1 MYVPPY
7 KLLQLAYGIVSKM
20 FHFFQEMFYLEIK
33 IKQGGH
39 VMTTQSAG
47 IHHIS
52 AMVKDP
58 QRTIDFYGN
67 VLGLRFVK
75 QTVNFDDPGTYHLYF
90 SDDRGTPGTVITFF
104 PIPGIGKGSVGSGQ
118 VGVTAYL
125 VPEGSLL
132 FWETRLREH
141 GVTTVATERFGE
153 PSLLFEDPDGLVVEL
168 VARASSK
175 RPTWLVSGLTNQE
188 AVSAFAGATL
198 LSKDPEATVRLLTE
212 LLGFTKTAE
221 DSEWVRL
228 ESEADYGNVIDVK
241 KTVLPNGVPGAGTVH
256 HIAWRITDGDDYNVW
271 QDALFGRG
279 LRPTEVKE
287 RHYFRSVYFHDEG
300 RILHELA
307 TDAPGFLIDET
318 IDELGSVLKLPD
330 WLEDNR
336 DKITRTLPA
345 ITIPK
350 GERL

>member
-1 MYVPPY
+1 
-7 KLLQLAYGIVSKM
+7 
-20 FHFFQEMFYLEIK
+20 
-33 IKQGGH
+33 
-39 VMTTQSAG
+39 MTTHSAG

-58 QRTIDFYGN
+58 QRTLDFYGN
-67 VLGLRFVK
+67 VLGMRFIK

-90 SDDRGTPGTVITFF
+90 GDETGTPGTVITFF

-125 VPEGSLL
+125 VPAGSLL
-132 FWETRLREH
+132 FWESRLREN
-141 GVTTVATERFGE
+141 GIVTVATERFDE

-168 VARASSK
+168 VARASTK
-175 RPTWLVSGLTNQE
+175 QTDWVVPGVTKQHAING
-188 AVSAFAGATL
+188 FAGATL
-198 LSKDPEATVRLLTE
+198 LSKAPEATVRLLTG
-212 LLGFTKTAE
+212 LFGFTKTRE

-228 ESEADYGNVIDVK
+228 EGGADYGNVIDVK
-241 KTVLPNGVPGAGTVH
+241 KTILPNGVPGSGTVH

-271 QDALFGRG
+271 QDAIFDRG

-307 TDAPGFLIDET
+307 TDAPGFLVDET
-318 IDELGSVLKLPD
+318 IDELGTTLKLPD
-330 WLEDNR
+330 WFEVDR
-336 DKITRTLPA
+336 DKITRTLPT
-345 ITIPK
+345 ITIPR
-350 GERL
+350 GERI

>member
-1 MYVPPY
+1 M
-7 KLLQLAYGIVSKM
+7 
-20 FHFFQEMFYLEIK
+20 
-33 IKQGGH
+33 
-39 VMTTQSAG
+39 MTHSAG

-58 QRTIDFYGN
+58 QRTLDFYGN
-67 VLGLRFVK
+67 VLGMRFIK

-90 SDDRGTPGTVITFF
+90 GDETGGPGTVITFF

-125 VPEGSLL
+125 VPMGSLL

-141 GVTTVATERFGE
+141 GIATVATERFDE

-168 VARASSK
+168 VARASTK
-175 RPTWLVSGLTNQE
+175 QTNWVVPGIATQQ
-188 AVSAFAGATL
+188 AITGFAGATL

-212 LLGFTKTAE
+212 LFGFTKVGE

-228 ESEADYGNVIDVK
+228 VGEADYGNVIDVK
-241 KTVLPNGVPGAGTVH
+241 KSVLPNGVPGSGTVH
-256 HIAWRITDGDDYNVW
+256 HIAWRVADGEDYMEW
-271 QDALFGRG
+271 QDAIFDRG

-307 TDAPGFLIDET
+307 TDGPGFLVDET
-318 IDELGSVLKLPD
+318 IDELGSALQLPD
-330 WLEDNR
+330 WFEVDR
-336 DKITRTLPA
+336 DKITRTLP
-345 ITIPK
+345 TIIIPR
-350 GERL
+350 GENI